1 MSRGT
6 GLPGQNVDV
15 NIADNGN
22 KAQVVCQLWP
32 KTWYGWTDRNG
43 IATADVTGTLSSS
56 TLTPI
61 SISDAGTLVVTVD
74 GNASSA
80 SIGIT
85 VVLWDER
92 GFVIGG
98 ASSTITLSGWLTNAS
113 GNFVAFNPYSVSPP
127 GFLQIDVSNAAG
139 FNILVQSLPTS
150 TTINLHWKLF

>member
-15 NIADNGN
+15 NVAANGN

-43 IATADVTGTLSSS
+43 ISTADVTGLFSTSS
-56 TLTPI
+56 LTPI
-61 SISDAGTLVVTVD
+61 STSDAGTLLITAD
-74 GNASSA
+74 GNVGSTT
-80 SIGIT
+80 IGIS

-98 ASSTITLSGWLTNAS
+98 CTSAITLSGWLTNAS
-113 GNFVAFNPYSVSPP
+113 GNFVAWNGFGVSPP
-127 GFLQIDVSNAAG
+127 GFLQVDVSNAVG
-139 FNILVQSLPTS
+139 FNILVQSLSTS
-150 TTINLHWKLF
+150 MTINLHWKLF